1 MNVVEKEQEPII
13 KIHPTVALNEKL
25 RKEINRSMHT
35 HVALLN
41 FKTLESAAMLRQ
53 RIGTVG
59 DLSVITDTTTTHTIA
74 HENIILGEQ
83 IPTEDGSTRYH
94 CTSEAIV
101 VLKEDAHHHGILL
114 MSSRKMRRLVE
125 KAIGASLKWATK
137 QEALKHL
144 DYIDDKSSETV

>member
-1 MNVVEKEQEPII
+1 MNIVEKEQDTSTKP
-13 KIHPTVALNEKL
+13 HPAVALNEKL
-25 RKEINRSMHT
+25 RKEINRSLHT
-35 HVALLN
+35 HVALIN
-41 FKTLESAAMLRQ
+41 FNNLESAAMLRQ
-53 RIGTVG
+53 RVGAWG

-83 IPTEDGSTRYH
+83 IQTNDGSTRYH

-101 VLKEDAHHHGILL
+101 NTSEEAHHHGILL

-125 KAIGASLKWATK
+125 KAIGGNLKWATK

-144 DYIDDKSSETV
+144 DFIDDKHSETV